1 MNNLF
6 EEGDTYYVVE
16 GSQLIKS
23 VWDDISVEMADE
35 STNYYSSLFDYI
47 KRNGGISLSSENK
60 IPTSGF
66 MVSLMGTEMQLAM
79 DTRGIEDAV
88 DFMHRHCPKDKYFGA
103 WVDGDTLY
111 LDRSINIQDREVAI
125 AFGKANEQIA
135 IYDVEKGESIR
146 LTDES

>member
-6 EEGDTYYVVE
+6 E
-16 GSQLIKS
+16 QIK
-23 VWDDISVEMADE
+23 A
-35 STNYYSSLFDYI
+35 
-47 KRNGGISLSSENK
+47 NGGISLDANGNAPK
-60 IPTSGF
+60 TGF

-111 LDRSINIQDREVAI
+111 LDQSVNIQDREVAI

-146 LTDES
+146 LTDEA